1 MRTMCRLKLLF
12 FLIVAWL
19 STMTA
24 VAQDSPSVNLVDS
37 VEEIYAL
44 CPISFSPGWGINS
57 VTMIGNNYSLV
68 DFEVPASLTMV
79 LPTLANDSDKVKRL
93 WVKQLDS
100 YGGQWKRFV
109 DLMVVND
116 CRIVINLRPKGSDD
130 TYLITFY
137 PSDFKK

>member
-1 MRTMCRLKLLF
+1 M
-12 FLIVAWL
+12 
-19 STMTA
+19 
-24 VAQDSPSVNLVDS
+24 NLVDS

-57 VTMIGNNYSLV
+57 VTMVGNNYSLV